1 MLIAHDS
8 MKKPAYGYLLVIAC
22 CLGFFTMP
30 SILRGQGV
38 VNTSDDTLLVV
49 RKLRFSGNESI
60 PDATLESIV
69 RSKTNRELFGIGGFT
84 PWYWLWK
91 VAPRIGESPARIKPE
106 VLTND
111 LKRITEFYRSNG
123 FLETKVISSII
134 EFKKNKAELTYIIE
148 EGPQTT
154 IRNVYYA
161 GLPEFESKKMGLFWS
176 NSLYQSKWLND
187 TTFTYNRPLTFE
199 KLTLERERIIKFLK
213 SEGYASA
220 QNDSVTAELR
230 TDPVQPHVIDVMFNI
245 RHGKIYYFSETEIR
259 ILAEAESSAERIVQS
274 DTLRE
279 KPNVIPPAS
288 LILSKEQNTGVKNQ
302 LLIDRLFFTPGEKFN
317 QENYLRS
324 IRRFQDLGMFS
335 VRRFSLSK
343 DGSLPNFSS
352 DSLPVL
358 IELQTVQKHRI
369 GLDVFGMQRYGFGAG
384 TGIKYSNNNVRGG
397 AEQLDVTLR
406 GSFELYGSQLLNA
419 SEASVRFTVPKMNF
433 PFRFLNSNTYF
444 RDVRTSYALS
454 YNQVRQLNFDI
465 NANISFNHRT
475 DIRHTPKLVSSL
487 DLVDLEVLD
496 ANATTEFINQLNDRF
511 QSNPQLIVFILED
524 FRPQANSMVRYALR
538 RTDTDIIKRIG
549 GSYIEFTAETG
560 GLIPFLS
567 DRFIITPDTLEGD
580 LPGFRLSSL
589 DYTQYV
595 KFTFDLRRYIKTGE
609 FSTFA
614 LRSYLGSAFAYGIND
629 VIPITRK
636 FFAGGSNDIRGWY
649 PLKLGPGIAQDDKAF
664 NGGEIKLLSQLEYR
678 HRILY
683 SSMLGGDILA
693 GYFVDAGNVWL
704 APRSFL
710 NDSDLTGNIFKFNEF
725 WRQVAVGSG
734 LGIRLD
740 WDYVIFRLDMAFRV
754 HDLEQGW
761 FNNKKAYFHFGVG
774 HAF

>member
-1 MLIAHDS
+1 
-8 MKKPAYGYLLVIAC
+8 MKKPTYGYLIAIAFS
-22 CLGFFTMP
+22 LGFLSFP
-30 SILRGQGV
+30 SLSWGQNL

-49 RKLRFSGNESI
+49 RKLRFSGNKAIS
-60 PDATLESIV
+60 DATLESLV
-69 RSKTNRELFGIGGFT
+69 RSKTNRELFGISGFT

-91 VAPRIGESPARIKPE
+91 VAPRIGESPARVKPE

-134 EFKKNKAELTYIIE
+134 EFKENKAELTYIID
-148 EGPQTT
+148 EGPQTS

-161 GLPEFESKKMGLFWS
+161 GLPELDPKKMGVFWS
-176 NSLYQSKWLND
+176 SSLYKSKRLND
-187 TTFTYNRPLTFE
+187 TTFTYNQALTFE

-213 SEGYASA
+213 NEGYASA

-230 TDPVQPHVIDVMFNI
+230 IDPDQPHLIDVMFNI
-245 RHGKIYYFSETEIR
+245 RHGKIYYFSDTEIR
-259 ILAEAESSAERIVQS
+259 ILAGTESAVDPIIQR

-279 KPNVIPPAS
+279 TPSVIPPAN

-302 LLIDRLFFTPGEKFN
+302 LLVDRLFFTPGEKFN
-317 QENYLRS
+317 QDNYLRTIS
-324 IRRFQDLGMFS
+324 RFQDLGMFS
-335 VRRFSLSK
+335 VRRFSLSN
-343 DGSLPNFSS
+343 DGSLPDFSVTT
-352 DSLPVL
+352 LPVL

-384 TGIKYSNNNVRGG
+384 TGIKYSNNNIHGG
-397 AEQLDVTLR
+397 AEQLDLTLR

-419 SEASVRFTVPKMNF
+419 TEASVRYTVPKMNF
-433 PFRFLNSNTYF
+433 PFGFLNSNAYF

-475 DIRHTPKLVSSL
+475 DIRHTSKLSSSL
-487 DLVDLEVLD
+487 DLVDLELLD
-496 ANATTEFINQLNDRF
+496 ASATTDFVNQLNERF

-549 GSYIEFTAETG
+549 GSFIEFTAETG
-560 GLIPFLS
+560 GLIPYLS

-589 DYTQYV
+589 NYTQYL
-595 KFTFDLRRYIKTGE
+595 KFTFDVRRYLRTGVY
-609 FSTFA
+609 STLA

-649 PLKLGPGIAQDDKAF
+649 PLKLGPGNAQDDKAF
-664 NGGEIKLLSQLEYR
+664 NGGEIKLLGQIEYR
-678 HRILY
+678 HRLMY

-704 APRSFL
+704 APRTFL
-710 NDSDLTGNIFKFNEF
+710 TDSDLTGNLFKFNEF

-761 FNNKKAYFHFGVG
+761 FTNKKAYFHFGVG